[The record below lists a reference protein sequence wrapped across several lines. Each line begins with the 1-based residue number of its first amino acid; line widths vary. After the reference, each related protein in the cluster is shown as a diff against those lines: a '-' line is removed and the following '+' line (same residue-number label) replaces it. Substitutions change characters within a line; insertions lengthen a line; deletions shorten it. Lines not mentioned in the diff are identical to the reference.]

1 MKTYFSHCFI
11 LKQISARTASALMI
25 PLACFLLFATA
36 PQASGQLE
44 WAGFDAVPYNDATIE
59 VDPETGDLV
68 ATGNIGGEF
77 GVEFTVPQSTGF
89 EVNINPE
96 GELRLGE
103 VMRAC
108 ATGEIAGENIDIAVM
123 QLEGLNDAGGE
134 AEYSVA
140 WAAQMEVQEVW
151 LVLYDNNCKPIG
163 QQKIGIGEALLLQGI
178 NAPCLNRFRCDPKPG
193 FPGVLGFWNC
203 IESKSPLQITINEI
217 MYTGVYKFCLFACP
231 KIPPTCLNSAKF
243 TIENRSS
250 LRLTDAAVQF
260 AEASPFANNIGDTK
274 LVPQKPNIIVG
285 LPEGGEA
292 GGACL
297 LFDAAAAAG
306 MEFGPMEVGTPG
318 ATATFVGRGSVDGN
332 PDGEIGSM
340 TSTDNGDGTFDVDA
354 NFDGI
359 GAEGFC
365 VVVWLGNER
374 VLIADG
380 LVDQIGTIGSGCKSV
395 EIQLPGNDNPC
406 IEMVLAA
413 AATIEIPGFDAV
425 IGDRI
430 VIKSKAPTVPVQ
442 DVREADIIAANG
454 WSDLTITGA
463 PNTPARDF
471 AGGFPL
477 VPLGGADISEN
488 ENGETVVGVPPTAT
502 PTPTFGVCFEVD
514 RATGFEARVEP
525 MNMQVGGRMDC
536 FARGSLRNNPNQVVI
551 QGTLINDDGAN
562 GTARADWNPDL
573 EVTGQQYVFLN
584 DQSEILAE
592 GEMSIIEDLQ
602 LQIPDGLVVC
612 RKKVRCDDRDSLGF
626 FWLCFTFYTPICV
639 TDPVTQQK
647 VAEITEIWLI
657 ANRNDPDEPVLD
669 FLSEYDIIVM
679 DVDEGFVLNNAQVQY
694 AEQGVFVDNLGDA
707 RLTADAPAVTISN
720 FGDNDGFQD
729 GGCFV
734 IDDPSTQPEPPTDAT
749 LEFDDMTVEPEE
761 GGTMYFRAIG
771 CVEGSENDVEIGYI
785 CTERLNEG
793 KYLMTANFMNIGSTA
808 FNVFLYKEGVQIAMD
823 TCLTDSVGCLW
834 TGCKSAAVT
843 VAEINGTCIVITL
856 PGCFDFELP
865 DGTTWEVDK
874 IVIKPKDPTQTV
886 ISIKEVDIFANR
898 DWPPMTI
905 RDVSTAGLVV
915 GVDDAPRIQRNS
927 VFNLH
932 PVYPNPVNQAATI
945 TVDVLKP
952 ALLDVSIYDIAGNRI
967 ATLGRKALNPGEFSF
982 NWGISSTLGESV
994 GNGTYIVRVQ
1004 ALPFGSGNAVS
1015 QSVKMTVMR

>member
-1 MKTYFSHCFI
+1 MKTSLLHYFIF
-11 LKQISARTASALMI
+11 KQTSTRTAT
-25 PLACFLLFATA
+25 PLAFTLACIFLFAPA
-36 PQASGQLE
+36 PQASGQAE
-44 WAGFDAVPYNDATIE
+44 WAGFDALPYNNATIE

-68 ATGNIGGEF
+68 ATGGIGGEF

-96 GELRLGE
+96 GDLRLGE

-108 ATGEIAGENIDIAVM
+108 ATGDVAGENVDIAVM

-134 AEYSVA
+134 AEYTVA
-140 WAAQMEVQEVW
+140 WAEQMAVQEVW

-163 QQKIGIGEALLLQGI
+163 QQKIDVDVALLLQGI

-217 MYTGVYKFCLFACP
+217 TYTGVYKFCLFACP

-260 AEASPFANNIGDTK
+260 AEASPFANNIGDTR
-274 LVPQKPNIIVG
+274 LIPQKPNIIVG
-285 LPEGGEA
+285 LPEGGEV

-306 MEFGPMEVGTPG
+306 MEFGPMETGTPG
-318 ATATFVGRGSVDGN
+318 ATATFVGRGSVADN
-332 PDGEIGSM
+332 PEGEIGSV

-359 GAEGFC
+359 GAESFC
-365 VVVWLGNER
+365 VVVWLGDDR
-374 VLIADG
+374 VLVADG

-413 AATIEIPGFDAV
+413 AATVDIPGFGAV
-425 IGDRI
+425 TGDRI
-430 VIKSKAPTVPVQ
+430 VIKSKAPAVTVQ
-442 DVREADIIAANG
+442 DVREADIIAADG

-471 AGGFPL
+471 ASGFPL
-477 VPLGGADISEN
+477 VPLGGAEISEN
-488 ENGETVVGVPPTAT
+488 EAGATVVGVPPTAT
-502 PTPTFGVCFEVD
+502 PTPTFGVCFEVE

-525 MNMQVGGRMDC
+525 MNMPAGGRMDC
-536 FARGSLRNNPNQVVI
+536 IARGSLRNNPNQVVV
-551 QGTLINDDGAN
+551 QGTLINADGAT
-562 GTARADWNPDL
+562 GTARADWNPDMAV
-573 EVTGQQYVFLN
+573 ESQQYVFLN
-584 DQSEILAE
+584 DQGEILSE
-592 GEMSIIEDLQ
+592 GTMSAFDDLQ
-602 LQIPDGLVVC
+602 LNIPEGLVIC
-612 RKKVRCDDRDSLGF
+612 RKRVRCDDRLKDGF
-626 FWLCFTFYTPICV
+626 EWLCFTFYMPIIIV
-639 TDPVTQQK
+639 DPNSGIEIG
-647 VAEITEIWLI
+647 EITEIWLI
-657 ANRNDPDEPVLD
+657 AEISGPDPELD
-669 FLSEYDIIVM
+669 FLSEYDIVVM
-679 DVDEGFVLNNAQVQY
+679 DVDDGFVLNNAQVQY

-734 IDDPSTQPEPPTDAT
+734 IDDPSTQAEPPTDAT

-761 GGTMYFRAIG
+761 GGTMYFRAVG
-771 CVEGSENDVEIGYI
+771 CVEGSEEDVEIGYI

-793 KYLMTANFMNIGSTA
+793 KYLMTANFLNIGSTA
-808 FNVFLYKEGVQIAMD
+808 FNVFLYKEGVQVAMD

-843 VAEINGTCIVITL
+843 VAEINGTCLVITL
-856 PGCFDFELP
+856 PGCFEFELP
-865 DGTTWEVDK
+865 DGTIWEVDR
-874 IVIKPKDPTQTV
+874 IVIKPKDPNQTV

-905 RDVSTAGLVV
+905 RDVSTAGLIV
-915 GVDDAPRIQRNS
+915 GVNDAQRIQRSS

-932 PVYPNPVNQAATI
+932 PVYPNPVNQVATI
-945 TVDVLKP
+945 DVNILKP

-967 ATLGRKALNPGEFSF
+967 ATLDRKALNPGEYSF
-982 NWGISSTLGESV
+982 NWDTNTKLGESV

-1015 QSVKMTVMR
+1015 QSAKMTVMR